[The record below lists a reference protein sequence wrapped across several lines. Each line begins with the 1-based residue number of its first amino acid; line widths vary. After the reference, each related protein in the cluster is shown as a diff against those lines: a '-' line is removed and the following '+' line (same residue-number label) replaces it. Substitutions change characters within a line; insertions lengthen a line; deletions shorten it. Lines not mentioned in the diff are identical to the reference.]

1 MLHTVK
7 KYTKQQQYVYDH
19 IKFLKERGLGYRKIS
34 DLLNERG
41 LRTSRGTRWTNT
53 KVYSVLKRYKER
65 LEKLELIN
73 KEYEPIWGKMKVI
86 KIH

>member
-1 MLHTVK
+1 M
-7 KYTKQQQYVYDH
+7 
-19 IKFLKERGLGYRKIS
+19 GYRKIS

-86 KIH
+86 KTH